1 MLVYLDFSFIGGGL
15 TCDTVHLAGTLPS
28 VQEIYAFWLHLISQ
42 KYTLHCTF
50 LFGSS
55 SEQIRMVVD
64 GFVLIWTRVKRF
76 VV

>member
-28 VQEIYAFWLHLISQ
+28 VQEIHAFWLHLISQ

-50 LFGSS
+50 LFGSVALS
-55 SEQIRMVVD
+55 KLGWWWM
-64 GFVLIWTRVKRF
+64 GLF
-76 VV
+76 